1 MSENTKTVVVSENSA
16 KPFGQ
21 DITDGRHEWQADEP
35 TGLLGQDTGP
45 GPYELLASSLGACTS
60 MTLRMY
66 ATKKSWPLDHIAVE
80 VSHEKVDGADSLH
93 REITVRGALDD
104 EQVER
109 LLEIANR
116 CPVHKTLSPAVAI
129 TSVITKLQ

>member
-1 MSENTKTVVVSENSA
+1 MTESAKAVVVSENSA

-21 DITDGRHEWQADEP
+21 DISDGRHEWVADEP

-66 ATKKSWPLDHIAVE
+66 ATKKSWPLEHVSVK
-80 VSHEKVDGADSLH
+80 VSHNKVDGADQMH
-93 REITVRGALDD
+93 REIVVRGALDD

-109 LLEIANR
+109 LLDIANR

-129 TSVITKLQ
+129 TSVITRL

>member
-1 MSENTKTVVVSENSA
+1 
-16 KPFGQ
+16 
-21 DITDGRHEWQADEP
+21 
-35 TGLLGQDTGP
+35 
-45 GPYELLASSLGACTS
+45 

-66 ATKKSWPLDHIAVE
+66 ANKKSWPLEHVSVE
-80 VSHEKVDGADSLH
+80 VSHSKVDGADH
-93 REITVRGALDD
+93 MRREIAVRGALDE

-109 LLEIANR
+109 LLDIANR